1 MAKIFKLNSQ
11 TVSPGQKLIAKSK
24 KVLFPAFEFPSP
36 YVKVSWDLQTQII
49 IIIIKLKKK
58 KIGNYRICSPKDKV
72 TSSDKWGT
80 FISCVY
86 SYGCMKTKPIPI
98 SAKSKCQFITKANDP
113 FRKH

>member
-1 MAKIFKLNSQ
+1 MTKIFKLNLQ
-11 TVSPGQKLIAKSK
+11 TVSPGQKLMAKLK

-58 KIGNYRICSPKDKV
+58 IGNYCICSPKDKV

-86 SYGCMKTKPIPI
+86 SYSCMKTKSIPI
-98 SAKSKCQFITKANDP
+98 SAQSKCQFITKANEP